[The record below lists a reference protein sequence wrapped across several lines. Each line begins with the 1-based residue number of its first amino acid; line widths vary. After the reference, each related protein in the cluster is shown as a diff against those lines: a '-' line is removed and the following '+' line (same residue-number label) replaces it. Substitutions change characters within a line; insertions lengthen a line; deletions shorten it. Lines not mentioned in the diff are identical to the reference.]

1 MPSYASDRL
10 ERPAPPSLSGGDRTT
25 VQALSEIKQIAE
37 NARQGLLAERTM
49 GDAERQAGLK
59 AIQEETQRAIRQ
71 NLGEKLYPAYARNAG
86 NWMDA
91 LGAAAVSP

>member
-1 MPSYASDRL
+1 
-10 ERPAPPSLSGGDRTT
+10 
-25 VQALSEIKQIAE
+25 
-37 NARQGLLAERTM
+37 M

-91 LGAAAVSP
+91 LGTAAVSP